1 MATYITLVN
10 YTPKGIETIKDSP
23 RRLDT
28 AKEAFQ
34 AYGGELKAFYLVLGR
49 YDMVIVSE
57 APDDQAVAKAA
68 LAIGARGTVQTE
80 TLRAFNE
87 DEYRDIIGAMP

>member
-23 RRLDT
+23 RRLDA

-80 TLRAFNE
+80 TLRAFSE